1 MGLIYSSS
9 DSEVIKSSLATNLS
23 IARTAIS
30 NLNSGSQQLIAA
42 IDGQTLAG
50 VAYTAGKGLFSELV
64 IPTIKRVS
72 SAVDNVQRDLNTFS
86 SADSFIASEGY
97 LEEDNL
103 NEQLTLCKS
112 SKTALENAERT
123 ANMIANAL
131 PEPLLSEMIRGM
143 QRDFARRAQDCQKD
157 IQRIEKKLNK
167 LREFNG
173 KTSGLFQ
180 ESLAEFKLAMQG
192 IMVLNGTTI
201 HADGSYTLPSGVD
214 KSWFDQIKPKAKE
227 QIATNNSNAFLELY
241 TQVKQL
247 MNPLTSGKTDNMKRM
262 EQLLAMYPKALVDKL
277 MKNDEFWMLA
287 NKLPSKVRIKL
298 ISGLEKYKAFGQAI
312 AHGKWIPKIDTLGK
326 GYQWFSKMTN
336 PIKTYV
342 SESLKHSKFVQSAKS
357 WGVAKGLGTAAQVAT
372 YVQLGVTFVSSTVN
386 EYGKT
391 GSIGKGV
398 IGGAIDTVKSIG
410 PLEGA
415 TLGAAIGTAIPV
427 VGNVAGAVIGFGL
440 GMLNKGVQ
448 FRWPSGYD
456 NFKNSIYDVYD
467 KSTKD
472 IGKAV
477 EQKVDTVKHV
487 YRDIQQVGKSIG
499 KTLSSVEIPKVSFN
513 G

>member
-9 DSEVIKSSLATNLS
+9 DSDAIKSSLATNLS
-23 IARTAIS
+23 IARTAVS

-50 VAYTAGKGLFSELV
+50 AAYTAGKGLFSELV

-214 KSWFDQIKPKAKE
+214 KSWFNQIKPKAKE

-287 NKLPSKVRIKL
+287 DKLPSKVQIKL
-298 ISGLEKYKAFGQAI
+298 INGLAKYESFGQAV

-342 SESLKHSKFVQSAKS
+342 SESLKHSKFVQS
-357 WGVAKGLGTAAQVAT
+357 
-372 YVQLGVTFVSSTVN
+372 VTFVSSTVN

-398 IGGAIDTVKSIG
+398 IGGAIDTVKSVG
-410 PLEGA
+410 PLEGM
-415 TLGAAIGTAIPV
+415 TIGGA
-427 VGNVAGAVIGFGL
+427 VAGPPGAIL
-440 GMLNKGVQ
+440 GGIVGGANKVAQ
-448 FRWPSGYD
+448 FIWPNAYD
-456 NFKNSIYDVYD
+456 DIKDGAYKLYD
-467 KSTKD
+467 KSTKIINGVSKKVGKAAEQSFNTVKQVYD
-472 IGKAV
+472 DVQEVGKTIGKA
-477 EQKVDTVKHV
+477 
-487 YRDIQQVGKSIG
+487 
-499 KTLSSVEIPKVSFN
+499 LSSVEIPKISFSW
-513 G
+513 

>member
-1 MGLIYSSS
+1 
-9 DSEVIKSSLATNLS
+9 
-23 IARTAIS
+23 
-30 NLNSGSQQLIAA
+30 
-42 IDGQTLAG
+42 
-50 VAYTAGKGLFSELV
+50 
-64 IPTIKRVS
+64 
-72 SAVDNVQRDLNTFS
+72 
-86 SADSFIASEGY
+86 
-97 LEEDNL
+97 
-103 NEQLTLCKS
+103 
-112 SKTALENAERT
+112 
-123 ANMIANAL
+123 
-131 PEPLLSEMIRGM
+131 
-143 QRDFARRAQDCQKD
+143 
-157 IQRIEKKLNK
+157 
-167 LREFNG
+167 
-173 KTSGLFQ
+173 
-180 ESLAEFKLAMQG
+180 
-192 IMVLNGTTI
+192 
-201 HADGSYTLPSGVD
+201 
-214 KSWFDQIKPKAKE
+214 
-227 QIATNNSNAFLELY
+227 
-241 TQVKQL
+241 
-247 MNPLTSGKTDNMKRM
+247 
-262 EQLLAMYPKALVDKL
+262 
-277 MKNDEFWMLA
+277 
-287 NKLPSKVRIKL
+287 
-298 ISGLEKYKAFGQAI
+298 
-312 AHGKWIPKIDTLGK
+312 
-326 GYQWFSKMTN
+326 MTN

-427 VGNVAGAVIGFGL
+427 VGDVAGAVIGFGL

-513 G
+513 W